1 MGSHAASLKTVTD
14 MILAEKDIAT
24 ALKGVADDAA
34 PAAPSSSAVVPGP
47 TPSRTLA
54 SPDFNGQPTPNFDRS
69 HDFEEKPLE
78 DFKASHTLFE
88 SSSQ

>member
-47 TPSRTLA
+47 TP
-54 SPDFNGQPTPNFDRS
+54 NFDRS